1 MVFVLVWYALNGQW
15 VGGKKAF
22 ALGLF
27 GFCFVF
33 TSKRKRAQ
41 KSVTP
46 ITTIILTLAHLAYRH
61 ADVPTPCQ

>member
-15 VGGKKAF
+15 VGGGKAF
-22 ALGLF
+22 ALGWV

-33 TSKRKRAQ
+33 APKRKRAQ

-61 ADVPTPCQ
+61 TDLPTP